1 MKHRLFKKDAAILF
15 ASVAASFLFVVLIT
29 TASTTIS
36 TNVNT
41 GGTLTVS
48 GATTLNGNVTLGDAA
63 ADVVLST
70 GGFQASSTA
79 LIGGAST
86 FYAQATISGA
96 NGLVLGSSASDIT
109 GSAGMI
115 YYNSASKVIK
125 MHDGT
130 DWFTVGTSTSGLTLS
145 GNRLQLASLNY
156 YMTFGSTTQQ
166 GLSVLTLESTS
177 TASIPLTIVGRLSQ
191 TAKLLQIMN
200 SAGTNL
206 FTVDNLGQ
214 ASTTMLTTTGDLFVN
229 GFATT
234 TAASGNFST
243 KGTLT
248 VSGLSTLGMAT
259 TTGETVNGMASTT
272 QLVVG
277 GNGTTVSG
285 LIMGYC
291 TIAGV
296 TVNASSTAYDDCS
309 GATGI
314 RAGDRVIMQATS
326 SLSAGLVIQA
336 ASSTGAGLIN
346 VRLQNVN
353 ASSGIT
359 SIASG
364 VNSFN
369 FIGIR

>member
-1 MKHRLFKKDAAILF
+1 MKHRLLRKDAMIF
-15 ASVAASFLFVVLIT
+15 FTSIIASFLFVAFIT
-29 TASTTIS
+29 SASTTIN

-48 GATTLNGNVTLGDAA
+48 GASTLNGNVTLGDAA

-70 GGFQASSTA
+70 GGLQASSTA
-79 LIGGAST
+79 LFGSATT
-86 FYAQATISGA
+86 FYSSATISGA

-125 MHDGT
+125 MHDGN
-130 DWFTVGTSTSGLTLS
+130 DWFTVGTSTSGLSLS

-156 YMTFGSTTQQ
+156 YMTFGTTTQQ

-191 TAKLLQIMN
+191 TANLLQIMN
-200 SAGTNL
+200 SVGTNL
-206 FTVDNLGQ
+206 FTVNNLGQ
-214 ASTTMLTTTGDLFVN
+214 ASSTMFTTTGDLFVN

-234 TAASGNFST
+234 TAANGNIAT
-243 KGTLT
+243 KGTLNVT
-248 VSGLSTLGMAT
+248 GLSTLGMAT
-259 TTGETVNGMASTT
+259 STGETINGLASTT

-291 TIAGV
+291 TIPTV
-296 TVNASSTAYDDCS
+296 TIQASSTDYADCS

-314 RAGDRVIMQATS
+314 RSGDRVIVQATS
-326 SLSAGLVIQA
+326 SLPSSFVITA
-336 ASSTGAGLIN
+336 ASSTGVGLIN
-346 VRLQNVN
+346 VRIRNHGDSTGTV
-353 ASSGIT
+353 AT
-359 SIASG
+359 G

-369 FIGIR
+369 FIGTR

>member
-41 GGTLTVS
+41 GGTLTVT
-48 GATTLNGNVTLGDAA
+48 GASTLNGNVTLGDAA
-63 ADVVLST
+63 ADVILST

-79 LIGGAST
+79 LMGSAVT
-86 FYAQATISGA
+86 FYSSATISGA
-96 NGLVLGSSASDIT
+96 NGLVLGSSATDIT

-156 YMTFGSTTQQ
+156 YMTFGTTTQQ

-234 TAASGNFST
+234 TAASGNFAT
-243 KGTLT
+243 KGTLNVT
-248 VSGLSTLGMAT
+248 GLSTLGMAT
-259 TTGETVNGMASTT
+259 STGETINGLASTT

-277 GNGTTVSG
+277 GNGSTMAG
-285 LIMGYC
+285 MIFGYC
-291 TIAGV
+291 TIPA
-296 TVNASSTAYDDCS
+296 TTIQASSTNSADCS

-314 RAGDRVIMQATS
+314 RSGDRVIVQATS
-326 SLSAGLVIQA
+326 SFPANFVIQA
-336 ASSTGAGLIN
+336 ASSTSAAGVIN
-346 VRLQNVN
+346 VRIRNHGDSTGTVD
-353 ASSGIT
+353 T
-359 SIASG
+359 G